1 MFALWIASIP
11 SIGILLYSQPW
22 QRIDSLMAV
31 SQPLAAIAFLGIV
44 STGMATILFVRLIK
58 LSSPLIATSTTYLI
72 PIVALSLGFLD
83 GEALELHHLIGMGGI
98 LIGVYFI
105 NAQKKAS

>member
-1 MFALWIASIP
+1 
-11 SIGILLYSQPW
+11 
-22 QRIDSLMAV
+22 
-31 SQPLAAIAFLGIV
+31 
-44 STGMATILFVRLIK
+44 
-58 LSSPLIATSTTYLI
+58 LIATSTTYLI